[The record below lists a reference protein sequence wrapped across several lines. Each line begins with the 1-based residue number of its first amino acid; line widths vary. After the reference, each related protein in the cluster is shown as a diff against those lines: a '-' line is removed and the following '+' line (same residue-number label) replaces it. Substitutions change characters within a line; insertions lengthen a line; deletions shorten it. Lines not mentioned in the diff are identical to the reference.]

1 MMTQGVMEAQVVQ
14 FWYGILDKKLR
25 HQVRDAMLFQL
36 TQPTLTNV
44 FQLSKHIKMNMVE

>member
-14 FWYGILDKKLR
+14 FWYIFNKKLR
-25 HQVRDAMLFQL
+25 HQVRDAMLFQF

-44 FQLSKHIKMNMVE
+44 FQLSKCIKMNMVE